1 MAKHQFQTEA
11 NQILQLMI
19 HSLYSNKEIFLRE
32 LISNASDAMDKLNML
47 VLTDEK
53 YKGVKFDPRI
63 EIKRDK
69 DAKLL
74 TISDTGIGMNEE
86 DLMSNLGTIAKSGT
100 KAFLENL
107 TGDKKVDSHLIGQ
120 FGVGFYSAF
129 MVAEKIEVITKKAG
143 EEKAYKW
150 ISDGSGEFEIEDA
163 QKEGHGTEIILHLK
177 DDESEFL
184 EEHRVESIVKKY
196 SNHIPFPIFMD
207 KEKHI
212 PAVTDDEGKET
223 EPAKTEIENVQINS
237 ANALW
242 TISKSELKDEDYI
255 SFYESLAHSNEE
267 PLKWMHHRAEG
278 AIEYTTL
285 FYIPSKAPMDI
296 FRVDYQPGVKLY
308 INRVFITDDDKE
320 LMPTYLRFLRGVIDS
335 KDLPLNV
342 SREILQSNPVMS
354 KIRNSSVKKV
364 LSELGKMMEKDVE
377 KYDTFYKEFGNVLKE
392 GLYSDFANR
401 EKILELLKFH
411 TLNSDEMTTIKEFVK
426 NLDEDKVIDE
436 VREGDLGQK
445 KEIYYLTAKSS
456 VDMLKHSPILEKFK
470 ARGIDVLLL
479 NEEVDTIIFPM
490 VTEYKEYKLI
500 PAADAKFEESEE
512 EKKAKEELTKEY
524 EGLAKEFKSSL
535 GEAVKSVEVTTE
547 LTDSPVALKVDKDDP
562 SFMMAQMMQQMGQG
576 GDVPEPAPILQINP
590 KHELIEKLQGSSDQN
605 LIEDAAHVLF
615 DQAKLFDGK
624 ELDDTADFAMRLNRI
639 ISKAI

>member
-19 HSLYSNKEIFLRE
+19 HSLYSHKEIFLRE
-32 LISNASDAMDKLNML
+32 LISNGSDALDKLNML
-47 VLTDEK
+47 VLTNEK
-53 YKGVKFDPRI
+53 YKGIKFDPRI
-63 EIKRDK
+63 DIKRDK
-69 DAKLL
+69 EKKLL

-86 DLMSNLGTIAKSGT
+86 DLMNNLGTIAKSGT
-100 KAFLENL
+100 KAFLENM
-107 TGDKKVDSHLIGQ
+107 TGDQKVDSHLIGQ
-120 FGVGFYSAF
+120 FGVGFYASF
-129 MVAEKIEVITKKAG
+129 MVADKVEVLTKKAG
-143 EEKAYKW
+143 EDQAYKW
-150 ISDGSGEFEIEDA
+150 VSNGNGEFEIEETT
-163 QKEGHGTEIILHLK
+163 KEGHGTEIILHLN
-177 DDESEFL
+177 EGEEEFL
-184 EEHRVESIVKKY
+184 EEYRIEAIVKKY

-212 PAVTDDEGKET
+212 PAVKDDDGKET
-223 EPAKTEIENVQINS
+223 EPARTEVENVQINS

-242 TISKSELKDEDYI
+242 TISKNELKDDDYK
-255 SFYESLAHSNEE
+255 SFYETLAHSNEE
-267 PLKWMHHRAEG
+267 PLTWMHHKAEG

-296 FRVDYQPGVKLY
+296 FRVDYQPGIKLY

-342 SREILQSNPVMS
+342 SREILQSNPIMT
-354 KIRNSSVKKV
+354 KIKNASVKKV
-364 LSELGKMMEKDVE
+364 LSELAKMMKKAPE
-377 KYDTFYKEFGNVLKE
+377 KYDTFYTEFGNVLKE
-392 GLYSDFANR
+392 GLYNDFANK

-411 TLNSDEMTTIKEFVK
+411 TLNSDEMTTIEEFVK
-426 NLDEDKVIDE
+426 NIKED
-436 VREGDLGQK
+436 K
-445 KEIYYLTAKSS
+445 KEIYYLANKGSI
-456 VDMLKHSPILEKFK
+456 DMLKHSPVLEKFK

-500 PAADAKFEESEE
+500 PATDAKFEESEE

-524 EGLAKEFKSSL
+524 EGLAKEFKETL
-535 GEAVKSVEVTTE
+535 GKAVKEVEVTTE
-547 LTDSPVALKVDKDDP
+547 LTESPVALKIDKEDP
-562 SFMMAQMMQQMGQG
+562 SFMMAQMMKQMGQG

-590 KHELIEKLQGSSDQN
+590 KHELIEKLKTSSDQN

-639 ISKAI
+639 IAKAI

>member
-32 LISNASDAMDKLNML
+32 LVSNASDALDKLNML
-47 VLTDEK
+47 VLTNEE

-63 EIKRDK
+63 DIKRDK
-69 DAKLL
+69 ENKLL
-74 TISDTGIGMNEE
+74 TIADTGIGMNEA
-86 DLMSNLGTIAKSGT
+86 DLMNNLGTIAKSGT
-100 KAFLENL
+100 KAFLEQM
-107 TGDKKVDSHLIGQ
+107 TGDQKVDSHLIGQ
-120 FGVGFYSAF
+120 FGVGFYAAF
-129 MVAEKIEVITKKAG
+129 MVADKVEVVTKKAG
-143 EEKAYKW
+143 EDQAYKW
-150 ISDGSGEFEIEDA
+150 ISNGNGEFEIEETT
-163 QKEGHGTEIILHLK
+163 KEGHGTEITLHLN
-177 DDESEFL
+177 EGEEEFL
-184 EEHRVESIVKKY
+184 EEHRIESIVKKY

-207 KEKHI
+207 KDKHI
-212 PAVTDDEGKET
+212 PAVTDDEGNET
-223 EPAKTEIENVQINS
+223 EPARTEVENVQINS

-242 TISKSELKDEDYI
+242 TISKNELKDEDYKA
-255 SFYESLAHSNEE
+255 FYETIAHSNEE
-267 PLKWMHHRAEG
+267 PLTWMHHKAEG

-296 FRVDYQPGVKLY
+296 YRVDYQPGIKLY

-342 SREILQSNPVMS
+342 SREILQSNPIMA
-354 KIRNSSVKKV
+354 KIKNASVKKV
-364 LSELGKMMEKDVE
+364 LSELAKMMKKDSQ
-377 KYDTFYKEFGNVLKE
+377 KYDTFYTEFGNVLKE
-392 GLYSDFANR
+392 GLYNDFANR

-411 TLNSDEMTTIKEFVK
+411 TLNSDEMTTIEEFVK
-426 NLDEDKVIDE
+426 NVDEE
-436 VREGDLGQK
+436 K
-445 KEIYYLTAKSS
+445 KEIYYLASKGS

-490 VTEYKEYKLI
+490 VTEYKEYKII

-512 EKKAKEELTKEY
+512 EKKVKEELVKEF
-524 EGLAKEFKSSL
+524 EDLAKEFKETL
-535 GEAVKSVEVTTE
+535 GETIKEVKVTTE
-547 LTDSPVALKVDKDDP
+547 LTESPVALKLDKEDP
-562 SFMMAQMMQQMGQG
+562 SYMMAQMMKQMGQG
-576 GDVPEPAPILQINP
+576 GDVPEPAPILEINP
-590 KHELIEKLQGSSDQN
+590 KHELIQKLKDSSDQN

-639 ISKAI
+639 ITKAL